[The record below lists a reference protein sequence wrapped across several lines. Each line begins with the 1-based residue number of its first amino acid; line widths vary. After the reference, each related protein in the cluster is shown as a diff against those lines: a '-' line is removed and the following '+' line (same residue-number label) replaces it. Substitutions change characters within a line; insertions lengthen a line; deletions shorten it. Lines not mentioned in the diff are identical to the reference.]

1 MNVIAPRDRVMM
13 RLRGGSSAF
22 GGRNMWNSGGYGDK
36 TSSEDLKKNFQRVLE
51 KYPSGVMGRDLKR
64 IYKDVVGK
72 ELPVQDFQVQRPIE
86 LVEKELIDVV
96 YYTR

>member
-1 MNVIAPRDRVMM
+1 MM
-13 RLRGGSSAF
+13 RLRGGSSTF
-22 GGRNMWNSGGYGDK
+22 GRSMWSSTGYADK
-36 TSSEDLKKNFQRVLE
+36 TSSEELKKNFQRVLE

-86 LVEKELIDVV
+86 LVEKELSDVV